1 VFVYDILQNVPLLS
15 GLSAILIAQLLKVP
29 LAFFSD
35 HRLNW
40 ALIFSPG
47 RMPSSHT
54 AGMSALTTSVGF
66 KDGLGSSLFALAFLM
81 TAIVMFDAAGVRR
94 QAGEHAALLNKLIF
108 EEALIKDEVFR
119 TRAHEQVRRLKEI
132 IGHKPSEVLGG
143 LALGIVVGLLWAY
156 YGAV

>member
-1 VFVYDILQNVPLLS
+1 MLDLLQNAPLLS
-15 GLSAILIAQLLKVP
+15 GLSAILIAQLLKV
-29 LAFFSD
+29 LFSFMID
-35 HRLNW
+35 RRFNW

-54 AGMSALTTSVGF
+54 AGMSALTTTVGL
-66 KDGLGSSLFALAFLM
+66 KDGLSSSLFALSLLM

-108 EEALIKDEVFR
+108 EKALTKDEVFR
-119 TRAHEQVRRLKEI
+119 TRAHEQVKRLKEI
-132 IGHKPSEVLGG
+132 IGHKPSEVMGG
-143 LALGIVVGLLWAY
+143 LILGVLVGIFWAY

>member
-1 VFVYDILQNVPLLS
+1 MLDLLQNAPLLS
-15 GLSAILIAQLLKVP
+15 GLSAILIAQLLKV
-29 LAFFSD
+29 LFSFMID
-35 HRLNW
+35 RRFNW

-54 AGMSALTTSVGF
+54 AGMSALTTTVGL
-66 KDGLGSSLFALAFLM
+66 KDGLSSSLFALSLLM

-108 EEALIKDEVFR
+108 EEALTKDEVFR
-119 TRAHEQVRRLKEI
+119 TRAHEQVKRLKEI
-132 IGHKPSEVLGG
+132 IGHKPSEVMGG
-143 LALGIVVGLLWAY
+143 LILGVLVGIFWAY